1 MSLGRN
7 GAGWAGVGAKCDR
20 SRGTQSVWGRIDG
33 WGVGGGGIGRGGAL
47 QVEAEEVHSEAR
59 DTNRDDKTRPHVQ
72 IG

>member
-33 WGVGGGGIGRGGAL
+33 WGVGGGG
-47 QVEAEEVHSEAR
+47 
-59 DTNRDDKTRPHVQ
+59 
-72 IG
+72 